1 MKFRIS
7 GKDLVMFTV
16 FGIFLLYLCAILT
29 SNVSSFGTT
38 GTFSGLNPIPGLTQ
52 YLGATIVLFIILV
65 VLIFTSVSSYVF
77 ERKKGLG
84 FEVSEKEE
92 KGYSRWSKDS
102 EIKNDKD
109 VVMVNPLDQET
120 KAAGIPLVNDGKHLW
135 VDNGEYHNLVIGST
149 GSGKSQTVVEPMV
162 ELLIKKGES
171 MIITDPKGELHRAAA
186 EYLKQRGYNVVVLNF
201 REPQRGN
208 AWNPLTLPY
217 QYYKDG
223 NQDKATELLDDVAI
237 NILYDPNNKSGDPFW
252 EKSAADYFSG
262 LALGLF
268 EDAKPEE
275 INLNSINYMSTVGED
290 KMGAN
295 TYIKE
300 YFTLKGEQSNAYVF
314 ASNTINSPSET
325 KGGILSVFRQ
335 KIRIFASRENLSE
348 MLAYSDFDM
357 RDIGKEKTAVFIV
370 IHDEKTTYHGLAT
383 IFIKQCYE
391 TLIDVAQQNGGKLP
405 YRTNFILDEFANM
418 PPLKDVTTM
427 VTAARSRAIRF
438 TFIIQNFA
446 QLKSVYGNED
456 AETIKGNCGN
466 LVYLISTELAAL
478 EEISKMCGEVKS
490 KDKDKTASTPL
501 VTVTDLQ
508 KLKLFQA
515 IIIRWR
521 LAPYKVSYT
530 PNFKM
535 DWGHPKMEA
544 EYPHRE
550 KKDIALFDVK
560 EFTKKKKGE
569 KIKNSL
575 NDGPGPMGG
584 NPFGGSNPF
593 AGGRGDFMGGGGF
606 DSSNPFM
613 SSPRGSGSDF
623 GGGFGG
629 GGLGGGID
637 LDAMMKDIDRKIA
650 ELDAEEE
657 RQKKEQQKLKE
668 ESKVELEL
676 PKVDDSKDDIKA
688 EIKAE
693 LKDELKDDISDV
705 KKDIKDVELSAHDS
719 FNSLKGDFDD
729 FKSNVKDDVTDI
741 KSDIKNDINDIKDD
755 VDNIKKDQ
763 NQRFGGVSLLDGRL
777 GFDDDE
783 EEEELPKPKDI
794 NINIDKEIEMPEEKP
809 SITVNNYNIYN
820 NAESKES
827 TTREIP
833 NIAIATS
840 SPADDDFDYE
850 NQLPKVE
857 SATIVKPNYSSNSV
871 TKVDEDKE
879 FNIYQSVPNIVDSV
893 KEDVQD
899 IKKDVQ
905 DIKHE
910 TKKIVTSIGKPTST
924 KSEEFNVFSKPVEK
938 ITYST
943 GDKPKKEEK
952 PVEEK
957 TNVNVDPN
965 KIVIG
970 KNAITDDEFFDD
982 FFGDD

>member
-1 MKFRIS
+1 MRFRIS
-7 GKDLVMFTV
+7 GKDLLMFGV

-38 GTFSGLNPIPGLTQ
+38 GSFSGLNPIPGLTQ
-52 YLGATIVLFIILV
+52 YLGATIVLFIILI

-544 EYPHRE
+544 EYPHRD

-584 NPFGGSNPF
+584 NPFASGNPF
-593 AGGRGDFMGGGGF
+593 GGGNDFMGGRGGF

-613 SSPRGSGSDF
+613 SSPRDSGGSM
-623 GGGFGG
+623 FGG

-657 RQKKEQQKLKE
+657 RQKKEQQKLKDDID
-668 ESKVELEL
+668 L

-693 LKDELKDDISDV
+693 LKDELKDDIRDV
-705 KKDIKDVELSAHDS
+705 KKDIKDVELSAKDN
-719 FNSLKGDFDD
+719 FDSLKGDFDD
-729 FKSNVKDDVTDI
+729 FRSDVKDDVKDI
-741 KSDIKNDINDIKDD
+741 KSGIKDDINDIKFD
-755 VDNIKKDQ
+755 VDNIKKDHQ
-763 NQRFGGVSLLDGRL
+763 EQRFGGVSLLDGRL
-777 GFDDDE
+777 GFDD
-783 EEEELPKPKDI
+783 EEEELPKPKEV
-794 NINIDKEIEMPEEKP
+794 NINIDKDIDLPDEKP
-809 SITVNNYNIYN
+809 NITVNNYNIYN
-820 NAESKES
+820 NLDDSKES
-827 TTREIP
+827 NKP

-840 SPADDDFDYE
+840 SPADEDLDYE
-850 NQLPKVE
+850 NPLPKVE
-857 SATIVKPNYSSNSV
+857 RASIITPNYSSGSV
-871 TKVDEDKE
+871 TKVDEDRE
-879 FNIYQSVPNIVDSV
+879 FNIYDRVPNIVDTV

-899 IKKDVQ
+899 IKD
-905 DIKHE
+905 DIHEIKHE
-910 TKKIVTSIGKPTST
+910 TKKIVTSVGKPTNTS
-924 KSEEFNVFSKPVEK
+924 KSEEFNVFSRPVEK
-938 ITYST
+938 ISYST
-943 GDKPKKEEK
+943 ADKPKEVPK

-970 KNAITDDEFFDD
+970 KNKITDDEFFDD

>member
-7 GKDLVMFTV
+7 GKDLFMFGI

-38 GTFSGLNPIPGLTQ
+38 GTFSGLNPIPGLTH
-52 YLGATIVLFIILV
+52 YLGATIVLFIILL

-84 FEVSEKEE
+84 FEVSEKDE
-92 KGYSRWSKDS
+92 KGYSRWSKDN
-102 EIKNDKD
+102 EIKNDRD

-223 NQDKATELLDDVAI
+223 NFDKATELLDDVAI

-314 ASNTINSPSET
+314 ASNTINAPSET

-405 YRTNFILDEFANM
+405 FRTNFILDEFANM

-490 KDKDKTASTPL
+490 KSDDKTASTPL

-521 LAPYKVSYT
+521 LSPYKVSYT

-544 EYPHRE
+544 EYPYRE

-575 NDGPGPMGG
+575 NDGGPSGS
-584 NPFGGSNPF
+584 PFGGGNPF
-593 AGGRGDFMGGGGF
+593 AGGNDFMGGGGF
-606 DSSNPFM
+606 NASNPFM
-613 SSPRGSGSDF
+613 SGPRESSDSGL
-623 GGGFGG
+623 FGG

-657 RQKKEQQKLKE
+657 RQKKEQQK
-668 ESKVELEL
+668 
-676 PKVDDSKDDIKA
+676 I
-688 EIKAE
+688 
-693 LKDELKDDISDV
+693 KDEEK
-705 KKDIKDVELSAHDS
+705 KDVELPKIDESDLRDEID
-719 FNSLKGDFDD
+719 NLKEDMRDLKDD
-729 FKSNVKDDVTDI
+729 VKDDVKDVEKSARDSFDSLKEDFDDL
-741 KSDIKNDINDIKDD
+741 KSDTKNKPA
-755 VDNIKKDQ
+755 
-763 NQRFGGVSLLDGRL
+763 GGVSILNGR
-777 GFDDDE
+777 FDDE
-783 EEEELPKPKDI
+783 VYEPPKPKEVVVHDI
-794 NINIDKEIEMPEEKP
+794 GKPVEKP
-809 SITVNNYNIYN
+809 NVTVNNYNIY
-820 NAESKES
+820 S
-827 TTREIP
+827 TPADDVDVHVNLGDNKP

-840 SPADDDFDYE
+840 SPADDDFDLE
-850 NQLPKVE
+850 VPLPKVE
-857 SATIVKPNYSSNSV
+857 SATIVKPNISGSV
-871 TKVDEDKE
+871 TKTDDTHE
-879 FNIYQSVPNIVDSV
+879 FNIYNTVPNVIENV
-893 KEDVQD
+893 KQD
-899 IKKDVQ
+899 IKEVKDDTV
-905 DIKHE
+905 E
-910 TKKIVTSIGKPTST
+910 TVEKIDKTIDKVST
-924 KSEEFNVFSKPVEK
+924 KTEEFNLFNKPVEK

-943 GDKPKKEEK
+943 GDAPKKEEIK
-952 PVEEK
+952 VEPDEK
-957 TNVNVDPN
+957 INVNVDPE

-970 KNAITDDEFFDD
+970 KNKITDDEFFDD